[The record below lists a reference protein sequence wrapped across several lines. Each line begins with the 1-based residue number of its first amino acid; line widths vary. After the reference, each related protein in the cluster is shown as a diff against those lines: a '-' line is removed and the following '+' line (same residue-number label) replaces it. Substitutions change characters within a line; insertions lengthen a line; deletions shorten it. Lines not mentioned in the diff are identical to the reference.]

1 MIIGVSRDAIQRNV
15 LIELCGLVGAPVPT
29 PKATQINLFDRT
41 IFLVGANDER
51 AQRRIQGSTLAL
63 AYVDELTLVPQGFF
77 KMLLS
82 RLSVPGAQL
91 FGTTNPDSPFH
102 WLKTEFLCKP
112 DLDMN
117 VFKFR
122 LEDNPSLT
130 KAYVENLKKEY
141 SGLWYKRYIEGEW
154 VLAEGTVYDF
164 FDEEDHVIDLP
175 PGLAKYYIIGVD
187 YGISNPT
194 VYSLIG
200 YNPSTWP
207 NIWLES
213 EYYYDSKAK
222 GRQKTDTELVED
234 LKEFIGNRV
243 VRCVYVDPSAAS
255 FKVECMRQDIG
266 GVIDMKDSPDRDW
279 LM

>member
-1 MIIGVSRDAIQRNV
+1 VS
-15 LIELCGLVGAPVPT
+15 
-29 PKATQINLFDRT
+29 
-41 IFLVGANDER
+41 
-51 AQRRIQGSTLAL
+51 
-63 AYVDELTLVPQGFF
+63 
-77 KMLLS
+77 
-82 RLSVPGAQL
+82 
-91 FGTTNPDSPFH
+91 
-102 WLKTEFLCKP
+102 
-112 DLDMN
+112 
-117 VFKFR
+117 
-122 LEDNPSLT
+122 
-130 KAYVENLKKEY
+130 
-141 SGLWYKRYIEGEW
+141 
-154 VLAEGTVYDF
+154 
-164 FDEEDHVIDLP
+164 VIDLP

-266 GVIDMKDSPDRDW
+266 GVIDANNDVLNGIRFVSNVLSNGTLKVLRCCQNAVREFQTYRWDEKVSQRGEDKPIKEFDHCMDALRYGIFTHFPGALGGASAEDDMERIYQDVVGVQSNLPEFFRDTHQENHA
-279 LM
+279 MMPAFGAF